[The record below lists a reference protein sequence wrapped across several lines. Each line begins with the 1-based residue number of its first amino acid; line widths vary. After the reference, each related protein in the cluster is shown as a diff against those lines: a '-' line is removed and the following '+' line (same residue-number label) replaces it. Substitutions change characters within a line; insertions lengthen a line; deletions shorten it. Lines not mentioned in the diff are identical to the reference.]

1 MSRNNVSIYKGKVGS
16 DRNSLEIRRLL
27 LAEMAARATKN
38 MLRQLLRTSAAQSHT
53 TAHQTQ
59 VLYLIRPGHFTA
71 INSFLCSANILIS
84 RVLSTTTER
93 PVHFFRAL

>member
-59 VLYLIRPGHFTA
+59 VLYLTRLGHFTA
-71 INSFLCSANILIS
+71 TSTFLFSPIYYL
-84 RVLSTTTER
+84 L
-93 PVHFFRAL
+93 